1 MKSTVQRFA
10 WFESAIAAGIRRVEV
25 TTGMNFVTY
34 TRKQETTIREVCS
47 ALKSPVDVVT
57 EKAHSVFDTVKSL
70 EKEVNRLKEKIAQM
84 TASTLVASAKDF
96 NGYKLLVTKVE
107 GIEAKALRSMAEGL
121 RDQLGEAIVVLA
133 SVNDGKVQIVAGV
146 AKSLTSRVKAGELAG
161 FVASQMGGKGG
172 GKPDLAMA
180 GAPKAE
186 GLTQA
191 LAAVEGFL
199 QGK

>member
-1 MKSTVQRFA
+1 MSKCF
-10 WFESAIAAGIRRVEV
+10 
-25 TTGMNFVTY
+25 
-34 TRKQETTIREVCS
+34 TRKEENTIREVCA
-47 ALKSPVDVVT
+47 ALKSPVDAVT
-57 EKAHSVFDTVKSL
+57 DKAHAVFENVKSL
-70 EKEVNRLKEKIAQM
+70 EKEVGRLKEKIAQM

-96 NGYKLLVTKVE
+96 NGYKLLVTKVD

-146 AKSLTSRVKAGELAG
+146 AKSLVSRVKAGELAG
-161 FVASQMGGKGG
+161 FVASKMGGKGG

-186 GLTQA
+186 GLAEA
-191 LAAVEGFL
+191 LASVEAFL

>member
-1 MKSTVQRFA
+1 M
-10 WFESAIAAGIRRVEV
+10 V
-25 TTGMNFVTY
+25 T
-34 TRKQETTIREVCS
+34 
-47 ALKSPVDVVT
+47 D
-57 EKAHSVFDTVKSL
+57 KAHAVFDTVKSL
-70 EKEVNRLKEKIAQM
+70 EKEVTRLKEKIAQM
-84 TASTLVASAKDF
+84 TATTLVSSAKDF

-121 RDQLGEAIVVLA
+121 RDQLGGAIVVLA

-161 FVASQMGGKGG
+161 FVASKMGGKGG

-186 GLTQA
+186 GLNEA
-191 LAAVEGFL
+191 LTSVEGFL